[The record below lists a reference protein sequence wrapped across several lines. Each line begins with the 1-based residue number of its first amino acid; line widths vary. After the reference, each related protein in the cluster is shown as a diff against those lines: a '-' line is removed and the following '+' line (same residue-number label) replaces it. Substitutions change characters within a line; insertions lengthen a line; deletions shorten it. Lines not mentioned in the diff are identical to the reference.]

1 MPIST
6 KCWNRSFVV
15 QGQKSGLGYQKIVPK
30 KQRNSFHSLPLS
42 RCLSLD
48 IILIN
53 ILQNFSAFPKLLASS
68 LFHVRNFPKRKK
80 TVSLWCKDKTSEPQP
95 SWSTRERGR
104 GIEFVSTSSHV
115 ITKDRNQSSLNSLR
129 QV

>member
-104 GIEFVSTSSHV
+104 ERERERRREMKRSGMRA
-115 ITKDRNQSSLNSLR
+115 KRKSLSWLI
-129 QV
+129 